1 MKLKIG
7 LVFLTLFCIY
17 TNGIT
22 NTVTVQAGD
31 NNALIEAIEIAN
43 NSTGPTRIVVIPGP
57 NNETVFTFTQAY
69 MGTDNALPVITSDIV
84 IFPGNGINTKIT
96 LKRDPTAANFRLA
109 EVVETRFELGQ
120 LNVESFNVNGNGG
133 ALLASGR
140 SSLYCVGTD
149 FRDNFAT
156 GEGGAIYVTGDTV
169 LFATESGRT
178 SIEGPGRYIRN
189 SAGSL
194 GGAISVQ
201 GNAAAIIGGSVFED
215 NNAGVFGCDININS
229 TGNARY
235 DYALILRSN
244 TFTANCPNVL
254 FENPNG
260 RMMMRN
266 NTFTGMGNAIDST
279 DTVNLFGNLFDMTP
293 SNNKQVLNSKFN
305 AVCNDFGTNA
315 ISSLGYNISNESSC
329 NLNQSTDL
337 TNTDPLTNIDSADQL
352 VSLQAESPAIDSGP
366 ITQLEN
372 TEGFDFLPCD
382 YKDSRGLGRPQDA
395 NLDGVFECDRGS
407 YEVQGGLNLTNAQS
421 GLFYD
426 VDRSGEGIVLEML
439 SATSALVTM
448 FTYNPNKS
456 DLMWFIGVGNVIGN
470 SVVIDEMQTTS
481 GGVFG
486 TAFNPNNIVTTTIGG
501 MSLIFPDCNAT
512 SSPGRLTFQTGFEFQ
527 NEIENLLV
535 KNNRLTRLLNC
546 DQSQPNLMT
555 GRSGSFYDTSRSGEG
570 VFVQYL
576 DSGSAFVIFYTY
588 TPDGKQFWFL
598 SSDVEINGDTLTA
611 NMIYPASTT
620 GFGSQFNPSELDFQ
634 SWGTVILEYQAGC
647 NNVNVSYNSTVE
659 GYGSGSYSYTRL
671 TQPAGTTCDL

>member
-57 NNETVFTFTQAY
+57 NNETAFTFTQAY

-140 SSLYCVGTD
+140 SSLHCVGTD

-305 AVCNDFGTNA
+305 AVFL
-315 ISSLGYNISNESSC
+315 ILWSLYSH
-329 NLNQSTDL
+329 
-337 TNTDPLTNIDSADQL
+337 
-352 VSLQAESPAIDSGP
+352 
-366 ITQLEN
+366 
-372 TEGFDFLPCD
+372 
-382 YKDSRGLGRPQDA
+382 K
-395 NLDGVFECDRGS
+395 
-407 YEVQGGLNLTNAQS
+407 
-421 GLFYD
+421 
-426 VDRSGEGIVLEML
+426 
-439 SATSALVTM
+439 
-448 FTYNPNKS
+448 
-456 DLMWFIGVGNVIGN
+456 
-470 SVVIDEMQTTS
+470 
-481 GGVFG
+481 
-486 TAFNPNNIVTTTIGG
+486 
-501 MSLIFPDCNAT
+501 
-512 SSPGRLTFQTGFEFQ
+512 
-527 NEIENLLV
+527 V
-535 KNNRLTRLLNC
+535 KNQILQCFLTVLL
-546 DQSQPNLMT
+546 DQNQW
-555 GRSGSFYDTSRSGEG
+555 
-570 VFVQYL
+570 Q
-576 DSGSAFVIFYTY
+576 
-588 TPDGKQFWFL
+588 
-598 SSDVEINGDTLTA
+598 
-611 NMIYPASTT
+611 
-620 GFGSQFNPSELDFQ
+620 
-634 SWGTVILEYQAGC
+634 VILLAVKLTDQHCLYL
-647 NNVNVSYNSTVE
+647 
-659 GYGSGSYSYTRL
+659 SG
-671 TQPAGTTCDL
+671 DLC